1 MKKLTLS
8 KSNKMIGGVLGGFA
22 EYIDV
27 DSTVVR
33 LGYVLITLFSCF
45 AGILFYIIAWIIIPN
60 KVSHVSA
67 KASVKENE
75 TQYSGDKHKESE
87 KDEHTENK
95 PNVSHET
102 NEEKETAKFRQEI
115 PESVLT
121 NKRLRKAFGIKLTP
135 RRVEKQP
142 GRNEKCP
149 CGSGKKFKNCCGQ

>member
-1 MKKLTLS
+1 MKKLYRS
-8 KSNKMIGGVLGGFA
+8 EKDKVIAGVLGGFA
-22 EYIDV
+22 EYINV

-102 NEEKETAKFRQEI
+102 NEEKETAD
-115 PESVLT
+115 
-121 NKRLRKAFGIKLTP
+121 
-135 RRVEKQP
+135 
-142 GRNEKCP
+142 
-149 CGSGKKFKNCCGQ
+149 